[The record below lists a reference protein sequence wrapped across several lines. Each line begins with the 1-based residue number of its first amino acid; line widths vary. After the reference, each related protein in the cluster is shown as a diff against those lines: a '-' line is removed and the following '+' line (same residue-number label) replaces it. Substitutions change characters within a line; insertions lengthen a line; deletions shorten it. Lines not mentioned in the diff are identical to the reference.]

1 MTKACLK
8 HFMDSKAVSVI
19 FAIPK
24 IGHKEKNDP
33 AIPWCDTNPLNT
45 FVLDF
50 VGFVLL
56 N

>member
-19 FAIPK
+19 FVIPK

-33 AIPWCDTNPLNT
+33 AIPWCDTN
-45 FVLDF
+45 
-50 VGFVLL
+50 
-56 N
+56 

>member
-1 MTKACLK
+1 
-8 HFMDSKAVSVI
+8 MDSKAVSVI
-19 FAIPK
+19 FVIPK

-33 AIPWCDTNPLNT
+33 AIPGCNSNPLNA

-50 VGFVLL
+50 MGFVLL

>member
-19 FAIPK
+19 FVIPK
-24 IGHKEKNDP
+24 IGHKENNDP
-33 AIPWCDTNPLNT
+33 AIPWCDTNPLNA